1 VEDGSLGWMQEPSA
15 AELEAQT
22 SGSRPPWCTSTH
34 IADARLVYCEVL
46 LSIFVSIV
54 VSGFT
59 VKINLDLLSLIGK
72 KNAVMSSQRSLWKRR
87 CVIVPEV

>member
-34 IADARLVYCEVL
+34 IADARLVYYEVL

-59 VKINLDLLSLIGK
+59 VKINLDLLSLICK
-72 KNAVMSSQRSLWKRR
+72 KMQ
-87 CVIVPEV
+87 